1 MMTDK
6 KLPWIMHIPPGVLT
20 KALYAW
26 LPIVALWHWPP
37 VISGLLL
44 AYLGLSITLLR
55 MQQNC
60 MRRLIKANALDSG
73 EFIYEERLKLPLRP
87 LLLNLL
93 LVVGIGVLVGG
104 LLRDRLMLSGLQWA
118 LLVIGMVVTEQFV
131 LLLWAPDR
139 HLVTEGGIWGVTSTL
154 SFFIRHGA
162 IARVEVV
169 QPCALPQRFTYT
181 LFPIKVPLA
190 VFLLPVDK
198 EGFTWFVKEVVLIP
212 QDAERLLAQFPP
224 HLLHK
229 STD

>member
-1 MMTDK
+1 MADK
-6 KLPWIMHIPPGVLT
+6 QLPWIMRIPPSVLT

-26 LPIVALWHWPP
+26 LPIVALWSWPP

-44 AYLGLSITLLR
+44 VYLGLSITLLR
-55 MQQNC
+55 AQQNC

-87 LLLNLL
+87 ILLNLL
-93 LVVGIGVLVGG
+93 LVVGIGVLVGY
-104 LLRDRLMLSGLQWA
+104 LLGDRLMLSGSQWA
-118 LLVIGMVVTEQFV
+118 LLVIGMVVTEQLV

-139 HLVTEGGIWGVTSTL
+139 HLVTEEGIWGLTSTF
-154 SFFIRHGA
+154 SVFIRYSA
-162 IARVEVV
+162 IAKVEIVR
-169 QPCALPQRFTYT
+169 PCALPQRFTYT

-190 VFLLPVDK
+190 VFLLPVNK
-198 EGFTWFVKEVVLIP
+198 EGFTWFVKEVALLP

-224 HLLHK
+224 HLLHE